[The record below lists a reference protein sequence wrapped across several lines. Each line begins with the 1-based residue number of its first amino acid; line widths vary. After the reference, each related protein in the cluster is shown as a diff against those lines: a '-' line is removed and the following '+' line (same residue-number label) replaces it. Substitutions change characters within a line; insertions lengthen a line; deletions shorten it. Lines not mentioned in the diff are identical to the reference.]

1 MHSGVGSGV
10 AVYCAAGL
18 GADCEPSEA
27 SFLDELVESAA
38 LKGTVTAAIF
48 LSLSLISDFRIIYGF

>member
-1 MHSGVGSGV
+1 M

-18 GADCEPSEA
+18 GAEPSEA